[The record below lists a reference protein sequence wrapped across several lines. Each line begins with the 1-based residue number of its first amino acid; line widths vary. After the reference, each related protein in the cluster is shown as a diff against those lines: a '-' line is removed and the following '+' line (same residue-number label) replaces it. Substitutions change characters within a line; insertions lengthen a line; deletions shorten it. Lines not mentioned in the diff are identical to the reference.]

1 MPSDPFQNY
10 DECPVCEQDFDNLLR
25 EGTGQ
30 NHEPRASAEACRYQ
44 EARSAFRLV
53 FVHLEDGNE

>member
-1 MPSDPFQNY
+1 MQSNPAAEY
-10 DECPVCEQDFDNLLR
+10 DECPVCEQEYDNILR

-30 NHEPRASAEACRYQ
+30 HHEPRDSAEACRYQ

-53 FVHLEDGNE
+53 FVHLEGSDE